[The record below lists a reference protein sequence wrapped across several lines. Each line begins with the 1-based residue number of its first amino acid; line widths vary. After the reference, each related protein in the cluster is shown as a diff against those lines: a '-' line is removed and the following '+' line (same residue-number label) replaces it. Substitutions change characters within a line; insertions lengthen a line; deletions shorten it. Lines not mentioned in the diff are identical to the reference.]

1 MERIGDFGAASSR
14 RAGVA
19 AMNAI
24 CDTSREVPA
33 SAAIETP
40 RVLFLVRSLRQGGAE
55 RQLVAL
61 ASGLHRRGWPVSVVC
76 CYGGG
81 VFQAE
86 LEKAG
91 VPLIDLHK
99 RGRWDVAGFTWRL
112 LHTLRASHAEIVHG
126 YMTLGN
132 MLALLARAVRPRTR
146 VVWGVRSTIINR
158 ARRDWLSRLNFRMSC
173 SAARL
178 ADRIIANSEAGA
190 AHHASLGYPHAR
202 IEVIPNGIDTAR
214 FRFEAAGRNRLRDEW
229 KIAGGFTLVGLVGRI
244 DPMKDHA
251 TFLQAAAL
259 LAARDERLRFVCVG
273 GGNTGF
279 AQGIKALATRLGLD
293 PRLVWAGA
301 RNDMAAV
308 YSALDIAVSSSCGEG
323 FSNVIAEAMA
333 CGRPCVVT
341 DVGDSARIVGDCG
354 AVVAAGDPPAL
365 ADAIERIARKL
376 EDPGEAAQLHAAA
389 RARIEESYSLDAL
402 LRHSEQALRALGGR
416 AGRG

>member
-1 MERIGDFGAASSR
+1 
-14 RAGVA
+14 
-19 AMNAI
+19 MNAV
-24 CDTSREVPA
+24 CDTSRNPRLDEAVG
-33 SAAIETP
+33 TP

-61 ASGLHRRGWPVSVVC
+61 ACGLHRRGWPVTVVC

-86 LEKAG
+86 LENAG
-91 VPLIDLHK
+91 VTLVDLHK
-99 RGRWDVAGFTWRL
+99 RGRWDVAGFMWRL
-112 LHTLRASHAEIVHG
+112 LRTLRASHAEIVHG

-132 MLALLARAVRPRTR
+132 MLALLARAARPRTR
-146 VVWGVRSTIINR
+146 VVWGVRSTIIDR
-158 ARRDWLSRLNFRMSC
+158 TRRDWLSRLNFRLSR

-202 IEVIPNGIDTAR
+202 IRVIPNGIDTER
-214 FRFEAAGRNRLRDEW
+214 FRFDAAGRVRLRGEW
-229 KIAGGFTLVGLVGRI
+229 HVDDHCTLVGLVGRI

-251 TFLQAAAL
+251 TFMRAAAS
-259 LAARDERLRFVCVG
+259 LAARDDRLRFVCVG
-273 GGNTGF
+273 GGDSRF

-293 PRLVWAGA
+293 ARLVWAGP

-308 YSALDIAVSSSCGEG
+308 FSALDIAVSSSCGEG

-341 DVGDSARIVGDCG
+341 DVGDSARIVGACG
-354 AVVAAGDPPAL
+354 AVVDAGNPQAL
-365 ADAIERIARKL
+365 ADAIARVRRKL
-376 EDPGEAAQLHAAA
+376 EDPGEAARLHAAA
-389 RARIEESYSLDAL
+389 RTRIEESYSLDAL
-402 LRHSEQALRALGGR
+402 LRNSEQAFRALGAK
-416 AGRG
+416 AGRD

>member
-1 MERIGDFGAASSR
+1 
-14 RAGVA
+14 
-19 AMNAI
+19 MNAV
-24 CDTSREVPA
+24 CDTSRNPRLDEAVG
-33 SAAIETP
+33 TP

-61 ASGLHRRGWPVSVVC
+61 AAGLHRRGWPVSVVC

-99 RGRWDVAGFTWRL
+99 RGRWDVAGFMWRL
-112 LHTLRASHAEIVHG
+112 LRTLRGSHAEIVHG

-132 MLALLARAVRPRTR
+132 MLALLAPAARPRTR
-146 VVWGVRSTIINR
+146 VVWGVRSTIIDR
-158 ARRDWLSRLNFRMSC
+158 TRRDWLSRLNFRMSS

-190 AHHASLGYPHAR
+190 VHHASLGYPHAR
-202 IEVIPNGIDTAR
+202 IEVIPNGIDTER
-214 FRFEAAGRNRLRDEW
+214 FRFDAAARNRVRDEW
-229 KIAGGFTLVGLVGRI
+229 NVAGNCTLVGLVGRI

-259 LAARDERLRFVCVG
+259 LAARGERLRFVCVG
-273 GGNTGF
+273 GGNSSF
-279 AQGIKALATRLGLD
+279 ARGIRALATQLGLD
-293 PRLVWAGA
+293 SRLVWAGP

-354 AVVAAGDPPAL
+354 AVVETGDSPAL
-365 ADAIERIARKL
+365 AHAIERMANEL
-376 EDPGEAAQLHAAA
+376 EDPDEAARLQAAA

>member
-1 MERIGDFGAASSR
+1 
-14 RAGVA
+14 
-19 AMNAI
+19 MNAV
-24 CDTSREVPA
+24 CDTSRDTRADTAVD
-33 SAAIETP
+33 TP

-112 LHTLRASHAEIVHG
+112 LRTLRASHAEIVHG

-132 MLALLARAVRPRTR
+132 MLALLAPATRPRTR
-146 VVWGVRSTIINR
+146 VVWGVRSTLIDR
-158 ARRDWLSRLNFRMSC
+158 TRRDWLSRLNFRMSC

-190 AHHASLGYPHAR
+190 AHHASLGYPHGR
-202 IEVIPNGIDTAR
+202 IEVIPNGIDTER
-214 FRFEAAGRNRLRDEW
+214 FRFDAAGRTRLREEW
-229 KIAGGFTLVGLVGRI
+229 KVADNATLVGLTGRI

-251 TFLQAAAL
+251 TFLQAVAL
-259 LAARDERLRFVCVG
+259 LAARDERLRFVCIG
-273 GGNTGF
+273 GGNSRF
-279 AQGIKALATRLGLD
+279 AQGIRALATRLGLD
-293 PRLVWAGA
+293 PRLVWAGP

-354 AVVAAGDPPAL
+354 AVVEAGDPQAL
-365 ADAIERIARKL
+365 AEAIERMAKDL
-376 EDPGEAAQLHAAA
+376 EGPGAATRLHAAS

-402 LRHSEQALRALGGR
+402 LRHSERTLRALGGR

>member
-1 MERIGDFGAASSR
+1 
-14 RAGVA
+14 
-19 AMNAI
+19 MNAV
-24 CDTSREVPA
+24 CDTSRNPRLDEAVG
-33 SAAIETP
+33 TP

-61 ASGLHRRGWPVSVVC
+61 ACGLHRRGWPVTVVC

-86 LEKAG
+86 LENAG
-91 VPLIDLHK
+91 VTLVDLHK
-99 RGRWDVAGFTWRL
+99 RGRWDVAGFMWRL
-112 LHTLRASHAEIVHG
+112 LRTLRASHAEIVHG

-132 MLALLARAVRPRTR
+132 MLALLARAARPRTR
-146 VVWGVRSTIINR
+146 VVWGVRSTIIDR
-158 ARRDWLSRLNFRMSC
+158 TRRDWLSRLNFRLSR

-202 IEVIPNGIDTAR
+202 IRVIPNGIDTER
-214 FRFEAAGRNRLRDEW
+214 FRFDAAGRVRLRGEW
-229 KIAGGFTLVGLVGRI
+229 HVDDHCTLVGLVGRI

-251 TFLQAAAL
+251 TFMRAAAS
-259 LAARDERLRFVCVG
+259 LAARDDRLRFVCVG
-273 GGNTGF
+273 GGDSRF

-293 PRLVWAGA
+293 ARLVWAGP

-308 YSALDIAVSSSCGEG
+308 FSALDIAVSSSCGEG

-341 DVGDSARIVGDCG
+341 DVGDSARIVGACG
-354 AVVAAGDPPAL
+354 AVVEAGDPQAL
-365 ADAIERIARKL
+365 ADAIARVRRKL
-376 EDPGEAAQLHAAA
+376 EDPGEAARLHAAA
-389 RARIEESYSLDAL
+389 RTRIEESYSLDAL
-402 LRHSEQALRALGGR
+402 LRNSEQAFRALGAK
-416 AGRG
+416 AGRD

>member
-1 MERIGDFGAASSR
+1 
-14 RAGVA
+14 
-19 AMNAI
+19 MNAV
-24 CDTSREVPA
+24 CDTSRHPRLDE
-33 SAAIETP
+33 AAGTP
-40 RVLFLVRSLRQGGAE
+40 RMLFLVRSLRQGGAE

-61 ASGLHRRGWPVSVVC
+61 ACGLHRRGWPVTVVC

-112 LHTLRASHAEIVHG
+112 LRTLRESHAEIVHG

-132 MLALLARAVRPRTR
+132 MLALLARAAHPRTR
-146 VVWGVRSTIINR
+146 VVWGVRSTIIDR
-158 ARRDWLSRLNFRMSC
+158 TRRDWLSRLNFRMSR

-178 ADRIIANSEAGA
+178 ADGIIANSEAGA

-202 IEVIPNGIDTAR
+202 IRVIPNGIDMER
-214 FRFEAAGRNRLRDEW
+214 FRFDAAGRIHMRDEW
-229 KIAGGFTLVGLVGRI
+229 RAVDNCMLVGLIGRI
-244 DPMKDHA
+244 DPMKDHP
-251 TFLQAAAL
+251 TFLRAAAL
-259 LAARDERLRFVCVG
+259 LAARNGRLRFVCVG
-273 GGNTGF
+273 GGNPGF
-279 AQGIKALATRLGLD
+279 VQPIKALAARLGLD
-293 PRLVWAGA
+293 PRLVWAGP

-354 AVVAAGDPPAL
+354 AVVGTGDPPAL
-365 ADAIERIARKL
+365 ADAIERVAKNL
-376 EDPGEAAQLHAAA
+376 EDPGRAARLHAAA
-389 RARIEESYSLDAL
+389 RARIEEAYSLDAL
-402 LRHSEQALRALGGR
+402 LRNSEQAFRALRGR
-416 AGRG
+416 AERG

>member
-1 MERIGDFGAASSR
+1 
-14 RAGVA
+14 
-19 AMNAI
+19 MNAV
-24 CDTSREVPA
+24 CDISRTSRLDKAVGA
-33 SAAIETP
+33 P

-61 ASGLHRRGWPVSVVC
+61 AAGLHRRGWPVSVVC

-91 VPLIDLHK
+91 VPLIDLRK
-99 RGRWDVAGFTWRL
+99 RGRWDVAGFMWRL
-112 LHTLRASHAEIVHG
+112 LRTLRESHAEIVHG

-132 MLALLARAVRPRTR
+132 MLALLARATRPRTR
-146 VVWGVRSTIINR
+146 VVWGVRSTIIDR
-158 ARRDWLSRLNFRMSC
+158 TRRDWLSRLNFRMSC
-173 SAARL
+173 SAAHL

-202 IEVIPNGIDTAR
+202 IEVIPNGIDTER
-214 FRFEAAGRNRLRDEW
+214 FRFDAAGRNRVRDEW
-229 KIAGGFTLVGLVGRI
+229 KVAGNCTLVGLVGRI

-259 LAARDERLRFVCVG
+259 LAARDDRLRFVCVG
-273 GGNTGF
+273 GGNSSF
-279 AQGIKALATRLGLD
+279 AQSIKALATRLGLD

-333 CGRPCVVT
+333 CGRPCVAT
-341 DVGDSARIVGDCG
+341 NVGDSARIVGECG
-354 AVVAAGDPPAL
+354 AVVETGDSPAL
-365 ADAIERIARKL
+365 ADAIERTAREL
-376 EDPGEAAQLHAAA
+376 EDSGEAARAQAAA
-389 RARIEESYSLDAL
+389 RARIKESYSLDAL
-402 LRHSEQALRALGGR
+402 VRHSEQALRALGDR
-416 AGRG
+416 PERG

>member
-1 MERIGDFGAASSR
+1 
-14 RAGVA
+14 
-19 AMNAI
+19 MNAL
-24 CDTSREVPA
+24 CDTSRNPRLDEAVG
-33 SAAIETP
+33 TP

-61 ASGLHRRGWPVSVVC
+61 ACGLHRRGWPVTVVC

-86 LEKAG
+86 LENAG
-91 VPLIDLHK
+91 VTLVDLHK
-99 RGRWDVAGFTWRL
+99 RGRWDVAGFMWRL
-112 LHTLRASHAEIVHG
+112 LRTLRASHAEIVHG

-132 MLALLARAVRPRTR
+132 MLALLARAARPRTR
-146 VVWGVRSTIINR
+146 VVWGVRSTIIDR
-158 ARRDWLSRLNFRMSC
+158 TRRDWLSRLNFRLSR

-202 IEVIPNGIDTAR
+202 IRVIPNGIDTER
-214 FRFEAAGRNRLRDEW
+214 FRFDAAGRVRLRGEW
-229 KIAGGFTLVGLVGRI
+229 HVDDHCALVGLVGRI

-251 TFLQAAAL
+251 TFMRAAAS
-259 LAARDERLRFVCVG
+259 LAARDDRLRFVCVG
-273 GGNTGF
+273 GGDSRF

-293 PRLVWAGA
+293 ARLVWAGP

-308 YSALDIAVSSSCGEG
+308 FSALDIAVSSSCGEG

-341 DVGDSARIVGDCG
+341 DVGDSARIVGACG
-354 AVVAAGDPPAL
+354 AVVEAGDPQAL
-365 ADAIERIARKL
+365 ADAIARVRRKL
-376 EDPGEAAQLHAAA
+376 EDPGEAARLHAAA
-389 RARIEESYSLDAL
+389 RTRIEESYSLDAL
-402 LRHSEQALRALGGR
+402 LRNSEQAFRALGAKVGR
-416 AGRG
+416 D

>member
-1 MERIGDFGAASSR
+1 
-14 RAGVA
+14 
-19 AMNAI
+19 MNAVS
-24 CDTSREVPA
+24 DTFRASRWDKTAGP
-33 SAAIETP
+33 P

-61 ASGLHRRGWPVSVVC
+61 AAGLHRRGWPVTVVC

-86 LEKAG
+86 LEQAG

-99 RGRWDVAGFTWRL
+99 RGRWDIAGFMWRL
-112 LHTLRASHAEIVHG
+112 LRTLRESRAEIVHG

-132 MLALLARAVRPRTR
+132 MLALLAPIARPRTR
-146 VVWGVRSTIINR
+146 VVWGVRSTIIDR
-158 ARRDWLSRLNFRMSC
+158 TRRDWLSRLNFRMSC

-190 AHHASLGYPHAR
+190 MHHASLGYPHTR
-202 IEVIPNGIDTAR
+202 IEVIPNGIDTER
-214 FRFEAAGRNRLRDEW
+214 FRFNAAGRDRVRNGW
-229 KIAGGFTLVGLVGRI
+229 KVAGDSVLVGLVGRI

-259 LAARDERLRFVCVG
+259 LAVRDERLRFVCVG
-273 GGNTGF
+273 GGDSGF
-279 AQGIKALATRLGLD
+279 ARDIKVLATRLGLD
-293 PRLVWAGA
+293 ARLVWAGP

-308 YSALDIAVSSSCGEG
+308 YSALDIAVSSSRGEG

-341 DVGDSARIVGDCG
+341 DVGDSARIVGDSG
-354 AVVAAGDPPAL
+354 AVVDASDPPAL
-365 ADAIERIARKL
+365 ADAIESMRKRL
-376 EDPGEAAQLHAAA
+376 EAPGEAARLQAAT
-389 RARIEESYSLDAL
+389 RARIEGNYSIDSL
-402 LRHSEQALRALGGR
+402 LCLSERAFRALSSGTGQ
-416 AGRG
+416 G

>member
-1 MERIGDFGAASSR
+1 
-14 RAGVA
+14 
-19 AMNAI
+19 MNAV
-24 CDTSREVPA
+24 CDTSRNPRLDEAVG
-33 SAAIETP
+33 TP

-61 ASGLHRRGWPVSVVC
+61 ACGLHRRGWPVTVVC

-86 LEKAG
+86 LENAG
-91 VPLIDLHK
+91 VTLVDLHK
-99 RGRWDVAGFTWRL
+99 RGRWDVAGFMWRL
-112 LHTLRASHAEIVHG
+112 LRTLRTSHAEIVHG

-132 MLALLARAVRPRTR
+132 MLALLARAARPRTR
-146 VVWGVRSTIINR
+146 VVWGVRSTIIDR
-158 ARRDWLSRLNFRMSC
+158 TRRDWLSRLNFRLSR

-202 IEVIPNGIDTAR
+202 IRVIPNGIDTER
-214 FRFEAAGRNRLRDEW
+214 FRFDAAGRVRLRGEW
-229 KIAGGFTLVGLVGRI
+229 HVDDHCTLVGLVGRI

-251 TFLQAAAL
+251 AFLQAAAS
-259 LAARDERLRFVCVG
+259 LAARDDRLRFVCVG
-273 GGNTGF
+273 GGDSRF

-293 PRLVWAGA
+293 ARLVWAGP

-308 YSALDIAVSSSCGEG
+308 FSALDIAVSSSCGEG

-341 DVGDSARIVGDCG
+341 DVGDSARIVGACG
-354 AVVAAGDPPAL
+354 AVVDAGNPQAL
-365 ADAIERIARKL
+365 ADAIARVRRKL
-376 EDPGEAAQLHAAA
+376 EDPGEAARLHAAA
-389 RARIEESYSLDAL
+389 RTRIEESYSLDAL
-402 LRHSEQALRALGGR
+402 LRNSEQAFRALGAKVGR
-416 AGRG
+416 D

>member
-1 MERIGDFGAASSR
+1 
-14 RAGVA
+14 
-19 AMNAI
+19 MNAV
-24 CDTSREVPA
+24 CDTSRAPQLDKVTD
-33 SAAIETP
+33 TP

-61 ASGLHRRGWPVSVVC
+61 ARGLHHRGWPVTVVC

-86 LEKAG
+86 LEKSG

-99 RGRWDVAGFTWRL
+99 RGRWDVAGFMWRL
-112 LHTLRASHAEIVHG
+112 LRTLRDSHAEIVHG

-132 MLALLARAVRPRTR
+132 MLALLAHAVRPRTR
-146 VVWGVRSTIINR
+146 VVWGVRSTIIDR
-158 ARRDWLSRLNFRMSC
+158 TRRDWLSRLNFRMSC
-173 SAARL
+173 SAARF

-190 AHHASLGYPHAR
+190 VHHASLGYPHGR
-202 IEVIPNGIDTAR
+202 IEVIPNGIDTER
-214 FRFEAAGRNRLRDEW
+214 FHFDATGRNRLRDEW
-229 KIAGGFTLVGLVGRI
+229 KVADNTTLVGLVGRI

-251 TFLQAAAL
+251 TFLQAAEL
-259 LAARDERLRFVCVG
+259 LAARDDRLRFVCVG
-273 GGNTGF
+273 GGDSGF

-301 RNDMAAV
+301 RNDMAAI
-308 YSALDIAVSSSCGEG
+308 YSALDIAASSSCGEG

-341 DVGDSARIVGDCG
+341 DVGDSARIVGTCG
-354 AVVAAGDPPAL
+354 AVVKAGDPSAL
-365 ADAIERIARKL
+365 ADAIERVAKEL
-376 EDPGEAAQLHAAA
+376 GDPGESARLRAAS

-402 LRHSEQALRALGGR
+402 LRNSEKAFRALDRR
-416 AGRG
+416 AERG

>member
-1 MERIGDFGAASSR
+1 
-14 RAGVA
+14 
-19 AMNAI
+19 MNAV
-24 CDTSREVPA
+24 CDTSRNPRLDEAVG
-33 SAAIETP
+33 TP

-61 ASGLHRRGWPVSVVC
+61 ACGLHRRGWPVTVVC

-86 LEKAG
+86 LENAG
-91 VPLIDLHK
+91 VTLVDLHK
-99 RGRWDVAGFTWRL
+99 RGRWDVAGFMWRL
-112 LHTLRASHAEIVHG
+112 LRTLRASHAEIVHG

-132 MLALLARAVRPRTR
+132 MLALLARAARPRTR
-146 VVWGVRSTIINR
+146 VVWGVRSTIIDR
-158 ARRDWLSRLNFRMSC
+158 TRRDWLSRLNFRLSR

-202 IEVIPNGIDTAR
+202 IRVIPNGIDTER
-214 FRFEAAGRNRLRDEW
+214 FRFDAAGRVRLRGEW
-229 KIAGGFTLVGLVGRI
+229 HVDDHCTLVGLVGRI

-251 TFLQAAAL
+251 TFMRAAAS
-259 LAARDERLRFVCVG
+259 LAARDDRLRFVCVG
-273 GGNTGF
+273 GGDSRF

-293 PRLVWAGA
+293 ARLVWAGP

-308 YSALDIAVSSSCGEG
+308 FSALDIAVSSSCGEG

-341 DVGDSARIVGDCG
+341 DVGDSARIVGACG
-354 AVVAAGDPPAL
+354 AVVEAGDPQAL
-365 ADAIERIARKL
+365 ADAIARVRRKL
-376 EDPGEAAQLHAAA
+376 EDPGEAARLHAAA
-389 RARIEESYSLDAL
+389 RTRIEESYSLDAL
-402 LRHSEQALRALGGR
+402 LRNSEQAFRALAAKVGR
-416 AGRG
+416 D